1 MELHFNVKDKICYN
15 TFFLIISTTFANS
28 NDKVSFIDI
37 DFILKNS
44 NLGKSILNEI
54 ENLNKKNIDELRNQE
69 KELKKIEDEIKSK
82 KNILSEEE
90 FNEEVNLLKER
101 IKKYRIYKD
110 KLVKD
115 FEQNKNKKLNLFFKE
130 VNPIIQKFMDKN
142 SIDILLDRKNV
153 FIGKK
158 NSDITNQI
166 IQELNKNSN

>member
-1 MELHFNVKDKICYN
+1 MLKIKSVIIL
-15 TFFLIISTTFANS
+15 FFLIISTTFANS

-54 ENLNKKNIDELRNQE
+54 ENLNNKNIDELQNKE
-69 KELKKIEDEIKSK
+69 KELKKIEEEIKSK
-82 KNILSEEE
+82 KNILSEQE
-90 FNEEVNLLKER
+90 FKKEVDLLKEK

-110 KLVKD
+110 KLVND

-142 SIDILLDRKNV
+142 SIDILLDRKNI

>member
-1 MELHFNVKDKICYN
+1 MLKIKSVIIL
-15 TFFLIISTTFANS
+15 FFLIISTTFANS

-54 ENLNKKNIDELRNQE
+54 ENLNKKNIDELRNKE
-69 KELKKIEDEIKSK
+69 KELKKIEEEIKSK

-110 KLVKD
+110 ELVKD
-115 FEQNKNKKLNLFFKE
+115 FNQNKKKKLSFLT
-130 VNPIIQKFMDKN
+130 I
-142 SIDILLDRKNV
+142 
-153 FIGKK
+153 
-158 NSDITNQI
+158 
-166 IQELNKNSN
+166 

>member
-1 MELHFNVKDKICYN
+1 MLKIKSVIIL
-15 TFFLIISTTFANS
+15 FILIISTTYANS

-54 ENLNKKNIDELRNQE
+54 ENLNKKNINELRNKE
-69 KELKKIEDEIKSK
+69 KELKKIEEEIKSK
-82 KNILSEEE
+82 KKILSEEE
-90 FNEEVNLLKER
+90 FNKEVDLLKER
-101 IKKYRIYKD
+101 IKKYRVYKD
-110 KLVKD
+110 ELVKD
-115 FEQNKNKKLNLFFKE
+115 FKQNEKKKINLFFKE

>member
-1 MELHFNVKDKICYN
+1 MLKIKSLIIF
-15 TFFLIISTTFANS
+15 FFLIISTTYANS

-54 ENLNKKNIDELRNQE
+54 ENLNKKNIDELRNKE
-69 KELKKIEDEIKSK
+69 KELKKIEDGIKSK
-82 KNILSEEE
+82 KKILSEEE
-90 FNEEVNLLKER
+90 FKKEVDLLKER

-110 KLVKD
+110 ELVKD
-115 FEQNKNKKLNLFFKE
+115 FEQNKNKKINLFFKE

>member
-1 MELHFNVKDKICYN
+1 MLKIKSAIIL
-15 TFFLIISTTFANS
+15 FFLIISTTFANS

-54 ENLNKKNIDELRNQE
+54 ENLNNKNIDELSNKE
-69 KELKKIEDEIKSK
+69 KELKKIEEEIKSK
-82 KNILSEEE
+82 KKILSEEE
-90 FNEEVNLLKER
+90 FNKEVDLLKER
-101 IKKYRIYKD
+101 IKKYRVYKD
-110 KLVKD
+110 ELVKD
-115 FEQNKNKKLNLFFKE
+115 FKQNEKEKINVFFKE
-130 VNPIIQKFMDKN
+130 LNPIIQKFMDKN

>member
-1 MELHFNVKDKICYN
+1 MLKIKSVIIF
-15 TFFLIISTTFANS
+15 FFLIISTTFANS

-44 NLGKSILNEI
+44 NLGESILNEI
-54 ENLNKKNIDELRNQE
+54 ENLNNKNIDELQNKE
-69 KELKKIEDEIKSK
+69 KELKKIEDDIKSK
-82 KNILSEEE
+82 KKILSEEE
-90 FNEEVNLLKER
+90 FKKEVDLLKER

-110 KLVKD
+110 ELVKD
-115 FEQNKNKKLNLFFKE
+115 FEQNKNKKINLFFKE

>member
-1 MELHFNVKDKICYN
+1 M
-15 TFFLIISTTFANS
+15 IISTTFADS

-54 ENLNKKNIDELRNQE
+54 ENLNNKNIDELQSKE
-69 KELKKIEDEIKSK
+69 KELKKIEEEIKSK
-82 KNILSEEE
+82 KNILSEQE
-90 FNEEVNLLKER
+90 FKKEVDLLKEK

-110 KLVKD
+110 KLVND

>member
-1 MELHFNVKDKICYN
+1 MLKIKAVIIL
-15 TFFLIISTTFANS
+15 FFLIISTTFANS

-54 ENLNKKNIDELRNQE
+54 ENLNKKNIDELRNKE
-69 KELKKIEDEIKSK
+69 NELKKIEEEIKSK

-90 FNEEVNLLKER
+90 FKKEVDSLKETV
-101 IKKYRIYKD
+101 KKYRIYKD
-110 KLVKD
+110 GLVKD
-115 FEQNKNKKLNLFFKE
+115 FEQNKNKKLNFFFKK

-142 SIDILLDRKNV
+142 SIDILLDRKNI

>member
-1 MELHFNVKDKICYN
+1 MLKIKSVIIF
-15 TFFLIISTTFANS
+15 FFLIISTTYANS

-54 ENLNKKNIDELRNQE
+54 ENLNKKNIDELRNKE
-69 KELKKIEDEIKSK
+69 KELKKIEAEIKSK
-82 KNILSEEE
+82 KKILSEEE
-90 FNEEVNLLKER
+90 FNKEVNLLKER

-110 KLVKD
+110 NLVKD
-115 FEQNKNKKLNLFFKE
+115 FKQNEKEKINLFFKE

>member
-1 MELHFNVKDKICYN
+1 MLKIKSVIIL
-15 TFFLIISTTFANS
+15 FFLIIITTFANS

-54 ENLNKKNIDELRNQE
+54 ENLNNKNIDELSNKE
-69 KELKKIEDEIKSK
+69 KELKKIEEEIKSK
-82 KNILSEEE
+82 KNILSEQE
-90 FNEEVNLLKER
+90 FKKEVDLLKEK

>member
-1 MELHFNVKDKICYN
+1 MLKIKSAIIL
-15 TFFLIISTTFANS
+15 FILITSTTYANS

-54 ENLNKKNIDELRNQE
+54 ENLNNKNIDELQSKE
-69 KELKKIEDEIKSK
+69 KELKKIEEEIKSK
-82 KNILSEEE
+82 KNILSEQE
-90 FNEEVNLLKER
+90 FKKEVDLLKER

-110 KLVKD
+110 ELVKD

>member
-1 MELHFNVKDKICYN
+1 MFKIKSFIII
-15 TFFLIISTTFANS
+15 FFLIIGTTLANS

-37 DFILKNS
+37 DFILKKS

-54 ENLNKKNIDELRNQE
+54 ENLNKRNIDELKNKE
-69 KELKKIEDEIKSK
+69 KELKKMEEEIKNK
-82 KNILSEEE
+82 KKILSEEE
-90 FNEEVNLLKER
+90 FKKEVDQLSER

-110 KLVKD
+110 ELVKD
-115 FEQNKNKKLNLFFKE
+115 FNQNKKKKLNLFFKE
-130 VNPIIQKFMDKN
+130 VNPIIQNFMDKN

>member
-1 MELHFNVKDKICYN
+1 MLKIKSVIIL
-15 TFFLIISTTFANS
+15 FILIISTTYANS

-54 ENLNKKNIDELRNQE
+54 ENLNKKNIDELRNKE
-69 KELKKIEDEIKSK
+69 KELKKIEAEIKSK
-82 KNILSEEE
+82 KKILSEEE
-90 FNEEVNLLKER
+90 FNKEVNLLRER

-110 KLVKD
+110 ELVKD
-115 FEQNKNKKLNLFFKE
+115 FKQHEKEKINFFFKE
-130 VNPIIQKFMDKN
+130 VNPIMQEFMDKN
-142 SIDILLDRKNV
+142 AIDILLDRKNV

>member
-1 MELHFNVKDKICYN
+1 MLKIKSVIIL
-15 TFFLIISTTFANS
+15 FFLIISTTFANS

-54 ENLNKKNIDELRNQE
+54 ENLNNKNIDELQNKE
-69 KELKKIEDEIKSK
+69 KELKKIEEEIKSK
-82 KNILSEEE
+82 KKILSEEE
-90 FNEEVNLLKER
+90 FKKEVDLLKER

-110 KLVKD
+110 ELVKD
-115 FEQNKNKKLNLFFKE
+115 FEQNKNKKLNFFFKE
-130 VNPIIQKFMDKN
+130 VNPVIQKFMDKN

>member
-1 MELHFNVKDKICYN
+1 MELHFNVKDKIYYN
-15 TFFLIISTTFANS
+15 NFFLIIITTFANS

-54 ENLNKKNIDELRNQE
+54 ENLNNKNIDELQNKE
-69 KELKKIEDEIKSK
+69 KKIKKIEEEIKSK
-82 KNILSEEE
+82 KNILSEQE
-90 FNEEVNLLKER
+90 FKKEVDLLKER

-110 KLVKD
+110 NLVKD
-115 FEQNKNKKLNLFFKE
+115 FKQSEKEKINLFFKE

>member
-1 MELHFNVKDKICYN
+1 MLKIKSVIIF
-15 TFFLIISTTFANS
+15 FFLIISTTYANS

-54 ENLNKKNIDELRNQE
+54 ENLNKKNIDELRNKE

-82 KNILSEEE
+82 KKILSEEE
-90 FNEEVNLLKER
+90 FKKEVDLLKER
-101 IKKYRIYKD
+101 VKKYRIYKD
-110 KLVKD
+110 ELVKD
-115 FEQNKNKKLNLFFKE
+115 FEQNKNKKINLFFKQ

>member
-1 MELHFNVKDKICYN
+1 MLKIKSVIIL
-15 TFFLIISTTFANS
+15 FFLIIITTFANS

-54 ENLNKKNIDELRNQE
+54 ENLNNKNIDELQSKE
-69 KELKKIEDEIKSK
+69 KELKKIEEEIKSK
-82 KNILSEEE
+82 KNILSEQE
-90 FNEEVNLLKER
+90 FEQEVDLLKEK

-110 KLVKD
+110 KLVND

>member
-1 MELHFNVKDKICYN
+1 MLKIKSVIIL
-15 TFFLIISTTFANS
+15 FILIISTTYANS

-54 ENLNKKNIDELRNQE
+54 ENLNKKNINELRNKE
-69 KELKKIEDEIKSK
+69 KELKKIEEEIKSK
-82 KNILSEEE
+82 KKILSEEE
-90 FNEEVNLLKER
+90 FNKEVNLLRER

-110 KLVKD
+110 ELVKD
-115 FEQNKNKKLNLFFKE
+115 FKQHEKEKINFFFKE
-130 VNPIIQKFMDKN
+130 VNPIIQEFMDKN

-158 NSDITNQI
+158 KFGYNKTNNSRI
-166 IQELNKNSN
+166 K

>member
-1 MELHFNVKDKICYN
+1 MLKIKSLIIF
-15 TFFLIISTTFANS
+15 FFLIISTTYANS

-54 ENLNKKNIDELRNQE
+54 ENLNKKNIDELRNKE

-82 KNILSEEE
+82 KKILSEEE
-90 FNEEVNLLKER
+90 FKKEVDLLKER

-110 KLVKD
+110 ELVKD
-115 FEQNKNKKLNLFFKE
+115 FEQNKNKKINLFFKE

>member
-1 MELHFNVKDKICYN
+1 MLNIKSVTILFI
-15 TFFLIISTTFANS
+15 LIISTTYANS

-37 DFILKNS
+37 DFILQNS

-54 ENLNKKNIDELRNQE
+54 ENLNKKNIDELRNKE
-69 KELKKIEDEIKSK
+69 KELKKIEAEIKSK
-82 KNILSEEE
+82 KKILSEEE
-90 FNEEVNLLKER
+90 FNKEVNLLRER

-110 KLVKD
+110 ELVND
-115 FEQNKNKKLNLFFKE
+115 FKQHEKEKINFFFKE
-130 VNPIIQKFMDKN
+130 VNPIIQEFMDKN

>member
-1 MELHFNVKDKICYN
+1 MLKIKSVIIL
-15 TFFLIISTTFANS
+15 FILIISTTYANS
-28 NDKVSFIDI
+28 NDKVRFIDI

-54 ENLNKKNIDELRNQE
+54 ENLNKKNIDQLRNKE
-69 KELKKIEDEIKSK
+69 KELKKIEEEIKSK
-82 KNILSEEE
+82 KKILSEEE
-90 FNEEVNLLKER
+90 FNKEVNLLKER

-110 KLVKD
+110 ELVKD
-115 FEQNKNKKLNLFFKE
+115 FKQNENKKINLFFKE
-130 VNPIIQKFMDKN
+130 VNPIIQEFMDKN

>member
-1 MELHFNVKDKICYN
+1 MLKIKSAIIL
-15 TFFLIISTTFANS
+15 FILITSTTYANS

-54 ENLNKKNIDELRNQE
+54 ENLNNKNIDELQSKE
-69 KELKKIEDEIKSK
+69 KELKKIEEEIKSK
-82 KNILSEEE
+82 KNILSEQE
-90 FNEEVNLLKER
+90 FKKEVDLLKEK

>member
-1 MELHFNVKDKICYN
+1 MLKIKSVIIL
-15 TFFLIISTTFANS
+15 FFLIISTTFANS

-54 ENLNKKNIDELRNQE
+54 ENLNNKNIDELQSKE
-69 KELKKIEDEIKSK
+69 KELKKIEEEIKSK
-82 KNILSEEE
+82 KNILSEQE
-90 FNEEVNLLKER
+90 FKKEVDLLKEK

-115 FEQNKNKKLNLFFKE
+115 FEENKNKKLNLFFKE

>member
-1 MELHFNVKDKICYN
+1 MLKIKSAIIL
-15 TFFLIISTTFANS
+15 FILITSTTYANS

-54 ENLNKKNIDELRNQE
+54 ENLNNKNIDELQSKE
-69 KELKKIEDEIKSK
+69 KELKKIEEEIKSK
-82 KNILSEEE
+82 KNILSEQE
-90 FNEEVNLLKER
+90 FKKEVDLLKEK

-110 KLVKD
+110 KLVND

>member
-1 MELHFNVKDKICYN
+1 MLKIKSLIIF
-15 TFFLIISTTFANS
+15 FFLIISTTYANS

-54 ENLNKKNIDELRNQE
+54 ENLNKKNIDELRNKE
-69 KELKKIEDEIKSK
+69 KELKKIEEEIKSK
-82 KNILSEEE
+82 KKILSEEE
-90 FNEEVNLLKER
+90 FNKEVNLLKER

-110 KLVKD
+110 NLVKD
-115 FEQNKNKKLNLFFKE
+115 FKQNEKEKINLFFKE

>member
-1 MELHFNVKDKICYN
+1 MLKIKSVIIL
-15 TFFLIISTTFANS
+15 FFLIISTTFANS

-54 ENLNKKNIDELRNQE
+54 ENLNNKNIDELQSKE
-69 KELKKIEDEIKSK
+69 KELKKIEEEIKSK
-82 KNILSEEE
+82 KNILSEQE
-90 FNEEVNLLKER
+90 FKKEVDLLKEK

-110 KLVKD
+110 KLVND

>member
-1 MELHFNVKDKICYN
+1 MFKIKSIIII
-15 TFFLIISTTFANS
+15 FFLIIGTTLANS

-37 DFILKNS
+37 DFILKKS

-54 ENLNKKNIDELRNQE
+54 ENLNKRNIDELKNKE
-69 KELKKIEDEIKSK
+69 KELKKMEEEIKNK
-82 KNILSEEE
+82 KKILSEEE
-90 FNEEVNLLKER
+90 FKKEVDQLSER

-110 KLVKD
+110 ELVKD
-115 FEQNKNKKLNLFFKE
+115 FNQNKKKKLNLFFKE
-130 VNPIIQKFMDKN
+130 VNPIIQNFMDKN

>member
-1 MELHFNVKDKICYN
+1 MLKIKSVIIL
-15 TFFLIISTTFANS
+15 FFLIISTTFANS

-54 ENLNKKNIDELRNQE
+54 ENLNNKNIDELRNKE
-69 KELKKIEDEIKSK
+69 KELKKMEEEIKNK
-82 KNILSEEE
+82 KKILSEEE
-90 FNEEVNLLKER
+90 FKKEVDQLSER

-110 KLVKD
+110 ELVKD
-115 FEQNKNKKLNLFFKE
+115 FNQNKKKKLNLFFKE

>member
-1 MELHFNVKDKICYN
+1 MLKIKSVIIL
-15 TFFLIISTTFANS
+15 FFLIISTTFANS

-54 ENLNKKNIDELRNQE
+54 ENLNNKNIDELQNKE
-69 KELKKIEDEIKSK
+69 KELKKIEEEIKSK
-82 KNILSEEE
+82 KNILSEQE
-90 FNEEVNLLKER
+90 FKKEVDLLKEK

-130 VNPIIQKFMDKN
+130 VNPIIQEFMDKN

>member
-1 MELHFNVKDKICYN
+1 MLKIKSVIIV
-15 TFFLIISTTFANS
+15 FFFIISTTFANS

-54 ENLNKKNIDELRNQE
+54 ENLNNKNIDELQNKE
-69 KELKKIEDEIKSK
+69 KELKKIEEEIKSK
-82 KNILSEEE
+82 KNILSEQE
-90 FNEEVNLLKER
+90 FKKEVDLLKER

-110 KLVKD
+110 NLVKD
-115 FEQNKNKKLNLFFKE
+115 FKQNEKEKINLFFKE

-166 IQELNKNSN
+166 IQELNINSN

>member
-1 MELHFNVKDKICYN
+1 MLKIKSVIIL
-15 TFFLIISTTFANS
+15 FFLIISTTFANS

-54 ENLNKKNIDELRNQE
+54 ENLNNKNIDELQNKE
-69 KELKKIEDEIKSK
+69 KELKKVEEEIKSK
-82 KNILSEEE
+82 KNILSEQE
-90 FNEEVNLLKER
+90 FKKEVDLLKEK

-110 KLVKD
+110 KLVND

>member
-1 MELHFNVKDKICYN
+1 MLNIKSVIILFI
-15 TFFLIISTTFANS
+15 LIISTTYANS

-44 NLGKSILNEI
+44 NLGKSILKEI
-54 ENLNKKNIDELRNQE
+54 ENLNNKNIDELQNKE
-69 KELKKIEDEIKSK
+69 KELKKIEEEIKSK
-82 KNILSEEE
+82 KNILSEQE
-90 FNEEVNLLKER
+90 FKKEVDLLKEK

-115 FEQNKNKKLNLFFKE
+115 FEQDKNKKLNLFFKE

>member
-1 MELHFNVKDKICYN
+1 MLKIKSVIIL
-15 TFFLIISTTFANS
+15 FFLIIITTFANS

-54 ENLNKKNIDELRNQE
+54 ENLNNKNIDELQSKE
-69 KELKKIEDEIKSK
+69 KELKKIKEEIKSK
-82 KNILSEEE
+82 KNILSEQE
-90 FNEEVNLLKER
+90 FKKEVDLLKEK

>member
-1 MELHFNVKDKICYN
+1 MLKIKSVIVL
-15 TFFLIISTTFANS
+15 FFLLISTTYANS
-28 NDKVSFIDI
+28 SDKVSFIDI

-44 NLGKSILNEI
+44 NFGKSILNEI
-54 ENLNKKNIDELRNQE
+54 ENLNKKNIDELKNKE
-69 KELKKIEDEIKSK
+69 KELKKKEEEIKSK
-82 KNILSEEE
+82 KKILSEEE
-90 FNEEVNLLKER
+90 FKKEVDLLKEK

-110 KLVKD
+110 ELVKN
-115 FEQNKNKKLNLFFKE
+115 FKQNKNEKLNLFFKE

-166 IQELNKNSN
+166 IEELNKNSN

>member
-1 MELHFNVKDKICYN
+1 MLKIKSVIIL
-15 TFFLIISTTFANS
+15 FILIISTTYANS

-54 ENLNKKNIDELRNQE
+54 ENLNKKNIDELRNKE
-69 KELKKIEDEIKSK
+69 KELKKIEEEIKSK
-82 KNILSEEE
+82 KKILSEEE
-90 FNEEVNLLKER
+90 FNKEVDLLKER
-101 IKKYRIYKD
+101 IKKYRVYKD
-110 KLVKD
+110 ELVKD
-115 FEQNKNKKLNLFFKE
+115 FKQNEKKKINLFFKE

>member
-1 MELHFNVKDKICYN
+1 MLKIKSVIVL
-15 TFFLIISTTFANS
+15 FFLLISTTYANS
-28 NDKVSFIDI
+28 SDKVSFIDI

-44 NLGKSILNEI
+44 NFGKSILNEI
-54 ENLNKKNIDELRNQE
+54 ENLNKKNIDELKSKK
-69 KELKKIEDEIKSK
+69 KELKKKEEEIKSK
-82 KNILSEEE
+82 KKILSEEE
-90 FNEEVNLLKER
+90 FKKEVDLLKEK

-110 KLVKD
+110 ELVKN
-115 FEQNKNKKLNLFFKE
+115 FKQNKNEKLNLFFKE

-166 IQELNKNSN
+166 IEELNKNSN